1 MKVTFFLKKDGA
13 SKLKGCLQFN
23 QQPRRRESP
32 TITRDSR
39 YKEIASRKDDG
50 RWSFGQEMWT
60 SFSLAPRIRYRDLI
74 EHKIWAVNGEH
85 QTHALAL
92 GRGSRRPDFPLWT
105 SAWSGRV
112 HSSYCLYPAARRL
125 VLSERECFFPSTVRV
140 LRLGEELNESVRLTN
155 PSLRASSSSDFANIL
170 RWQADR
176 RKTHRDPTS
185 ISSEAGA

>member
-13 SKLKGCLQFN
+13 SNLKGCLQFN

-39 YKEIASRKDDG
+39 YKKIASRKDDG

-60 SFSLAPRIRYRDLI
+60 SLSLAPRIRYRDLI

-92 GRGSRRPDFPLWT
+92 GRGSRRPDLPLWT

-112 HSSYCLYPAARRL
+112 HSSYCLPLPSGKTLSFVGKGMLLPLYCAGAKTRL
-125 VLSERECFFPSTVRV
+125 
-140 LRLGEELNESVRLTN
+140 
-155 PSLRASSSSDFANIL
+155 IIK
-170 RWQADR
+170 W
-176 RKTHRDPTS
+176 
-185 ISSEAGA
+185 ISSLDQPEPSSL

>member
-1 MKVTFFLKKDGA
+1 MA
-13 SKLKGCLQFN
+13 PLKGCLQFN
-23 QQPRRRESP
+23 QQPRPRPEERVLPSRG
-32 TITRDSR
+32 IRD
-39 YKEIASRKDDG
+39 KEMASRKDDG
-50 RWSFGQEMWT
+50 RWSFGQETWNKN
-60 SFSLAPRIRYRDLI
+60 LAPRRRYRDLI
-74 EHKIWAVNGEH
+74 EHKISAVNGEH

-92 GRGSRRPDFPLWT
+92 GWGSRRPDLPLWT

-155 PSLRASSSSDFANIL
+155 PSLRVSSSPDFANIL